1 MSNIFLGDISNLQF
15 KVGSGDC
22 KVYLGS
28 TLLYP
33 SALKYKLT
41 LSNGDEVTVPCDGTS
56 AITSGDVSAQY
67 SGTVVSAEIGD
78 CVTSIGNRTFYYC
91 KSLSSVT
98 IPNSVTS
105 IGNKVFQNCISLT
118 SVTIPSGV
126 TVINYQTFDSCSG
139 LTSVNIPNGVTSI
152 GNDAFYN
159 CRSLVGINIPN
170 SVTSIASEAFS
181 GCRSLT
187 SIIIPDSVTSIGT
200 FAFSYN
206 QNLNGIAC
214 LATTPPTLGSYAFNS
229 TNNCPIYVPSGSLAA
244 YKAASGWSD
253 YASRIQALY
262 MNMINN
268 NNTNT

>member
-1 MSNIFLGDISNLQF
+1 MSIKIGNIDVSYFKLGGDDISIFLGSE
-15 KVGSGDC
+15 K
-22 KVYLGS
+22 
-28 TLLYP
+28 LYP
-33 SALKYKLT
+33 SSLKYKLT
-41 LSNGDEVTVPCDGTS
+41 LSNGDEVVEYCDGTS

-78 CVTSIGNRTFYYC
+78 CVTSIDNRTFYYC

-105 IGNKVFQNCISLT
+105 IGYSAFYNCRSLT

-139 LTSVNIPNGVTSI
+139 LTGIDIPSGVTSI

-159 CRSLVGINIPN
+159 CRSLTYVIIPN
-170 SVTSIASEAFS
+170 TVTSIGNDAFS

-187 SIIIPDSVTSIGT
+187 SIIIPESVTSIGMY
-200 FAFSYN
+200 AFSYN
-206 QNLNGIAC
+206 QNLNAIAC
-214 LATTPPTLGSYAFNS
+214 LATTPPTLGAYAFNS
-229 TNNCPIYVPSGSLAA
+229 TNNCPIYVPAASLDT